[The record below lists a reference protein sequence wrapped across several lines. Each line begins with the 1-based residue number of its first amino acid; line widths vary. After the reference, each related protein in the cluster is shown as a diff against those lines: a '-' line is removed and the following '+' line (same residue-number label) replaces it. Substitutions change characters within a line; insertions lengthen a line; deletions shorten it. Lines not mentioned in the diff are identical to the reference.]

1 MIFISAASN
10 SDHPCAR
17 ILLEVIL
24 LAGLELLL
32 ALDGDHLPLV
42 LLLVKVA
49 EGGGPK
55 TEAER
60 FHQQVHI
67 EVVNVHRYLESA
79 VNSERFK
86 DGKLAKKMKT

>member
-32 ALDGDHLPLV
+32 ALDGDHLALV

-60 FHQQVHI
+60 FHQQVHF
-67 EVVNVHRYLESA
+67 EVVYVHRYLE
-79 VNSERFK
+79 
-86 DGKLAKKMKT
+86 